1 MPRFFVIDS
10 LLVLEALKLII
21 MKSLKRLVYVVCL
34 SITFISCGGGDSGP
48 SGEPTPSPTPAKVP
62 VTGVTVNKTTVNLM
76 EGATEDI
83 SATVT
88 PSNASNKSVTWKSDN
103 PSIATVS
110 GGKITAVAPG
120 LTTITVTTSD
130 GSKTATVN
138 VTVTMDVSGRQK
150 RALLAIFEKTGGTN
164 WTNKTGWNTDS
175 PLKDWYGVKVSG
187 DYVTEIDLTDNNLEG
202 QLPDGLQFLSKLVK
216 LVLAKNK
223 LSGSIPPTWGDMV
236 DSATTKANTRAGAQV
251 PLLSEL
257 EVIDLSNNQ
266 LSGEIPV
273 SIGNLTTLKTL
284 KLDHNKLTGNL
295 PTSFANLTNL
305 KTLTIAHNELDGELP
320 KEITDSNMWKNI
332 VNKTD
337 LTQDGGKVIVDTS
350 SEGVTVTGG
359 NPGNIN

>member
-1 MPRFFVIDS
+1 
-10 LLVLEALKLII
+10 

-88 PSNASNKSVTWKSDN
+88 PDNASNKSVSWKSDD
-103 PSIATVS
+103 PSVVTVS
-110 GGKITAVAPG
+110 EGKITAVAPG
-120 LTTITVTTSD
+120 MTTITVTTSD

-150 RALLAIFEKTGGTN
+150 RALLALFEKTGGTN

-236 DSATTKANTRAGAQV
+236 DPATTKANTRAGEQV

-295 PTSFANLTNL
+295 PTSLANLTNL
-305 KTLTIAHNELDGELP
+305 TTLTIAHNELDGELP